1 MRIVV
6 VLPAPLGPRKPNTS
20 PARTSND
27 TSATA
32 SRLPNRLV
40 RCSAERTISP
50 ADPDRTAAVLTES
63 TYHPR
68 SHGPR
73 VVALLALDRSPVRR
87 DRGGDSLRH
96 GARARSARRRGSA
109 PRRAASRPARGRG
122 CRAPKDGVFRILVV
136 GDSLAKGTGDE
147 TGKGFGVNVLEDFRK
162 KGRAEITNLAV
173 NGMESP
179 EVLALVESANV
190 RALAAGASL
199 ILVSV
204 GGNDL
209 SHSITRGAAPTD
221 VAEAVAASRT
231 SYAQNLR
238 AILATL
244 REANPTAP
252 HLRPR
257 PLRSLRRRPGPG
269 THRRLGHPPVE
280 HADRGDRTRISQR
293 DASSPPSTSSRAAP
307 TASPPTTTIP
317 TAKAYAE
324 IARRMLQVAS

>member
-1 MRIVV
+1 MARG
-6 VLPAPLGPRKPNTS
+6 LSRFWLWTAPLSVGIAAAILFGTG
-20 PARTSND
+20 
-27 TSATA
+27 
-32 SRLPNRLV
+32 LV
-40 RCSAERTISP
+40 
-50 ADPDRTAAVLTES
+50 
-63 TYHPR
+63 
-68 SHGPR
+68 
-73 VVALLALDRSPVRR
+73 LALRGAAGRSIGAPPPVR
-87 DRGGDSLRH
+87 
-96 GARARSARRRGSA
+96 
-109 PRRAASRPARGRG
+109 PAAAAAA
-122 CRAPKDGVFRILVV
+122 APKDGVFRILVV

-179 EVLALVESANV
+179 EVRALVESVNV

-221 VAEAVAASRT
+221 VAEAVTASRT

-244 REANPTAP
+244 REANPTA
-252 HLRPR
+252 RICV
-257 PLRSLRRRPGPG
+257 
-269 THRRLGHPPVE
+269 LGLYDPFG
-280 HADRGDRTRISQR
+280 GDKAQERIG
-293 DASSPPSTSSRAAP
+293 ASVILQWNTLIAE
-307 TASPPTTTIP
+307 TALAFPNVTVIP
-317 TAKAYAE
+317 TFDLFQGRPDRLSADHYHPDGKAYEE